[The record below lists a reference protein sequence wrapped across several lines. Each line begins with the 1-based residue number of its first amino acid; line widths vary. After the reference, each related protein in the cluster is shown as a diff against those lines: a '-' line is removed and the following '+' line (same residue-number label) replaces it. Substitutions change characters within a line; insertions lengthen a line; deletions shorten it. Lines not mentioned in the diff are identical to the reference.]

1 MDLHDDE
8 IKLADD
14 IAAGVGKRW
23 RRLSIDEVKAE
34 LRLWLCENIKYVQ
47 RWREEGKHGRNKL
60 RLSLRRRAN
69 QHCREE
75 NDAQQPW
82 TPEWEYTPEATAT
95 ILELVFAYSDWTE
108 IATDGNS
115 DVWASLTD
123 VSAAFETLNK
133 TDKKLLVLRYEMGCK
148 YGEIATE
155 LELSSADAARMRVT
169 RALNRCAERAGEKT
183 VRFVAHTPLKPQ
195 STVYD
200 E

>member
-75 NDAQQPW
+75 NDAQQ
-82 TPEWEYTPEATAT
+82 
-95 ILELVFAYSDWTE
+95 
-108 IATDGNS
+108 
-115 DVWASLTD
+115 
-123 VSAAFETLNK
+123 
-133 TDKKLLVLRYEMGCK
+133 
-148 YGEIATE
+148 
-155 LELSSADAARMRVT
+155 
-169 RALNRCAERAGEKT
+169 
-183 VRFVAHTPLKPQ
+183 Q
-195 STVYD
+195 
-200 E
+200 